1 MTVEQVGSPALLADS
16 PVPVE
21 GALAESIV
29 SSLGVPDEIQRTD
42 QGYRFV
48 YRFARREQDR
58 LGIASYGV
66 KLLTGQRD
74 VHRKGKLDLWFD
86 SAGHLF
92 SSKLSEGGD
101 EGEREAGHSMFEK

>member
-1 MTVEQVGSPALLADS
+1 
-16 PVPVE
+16 
-21 GALAESIV
+21 V
-29 SSLGVPDEIQRTD
+29 SRLGVPDEIRRTQR
-42 QGYRFV
+42 GYRFV
-48 YRFARREQDR
+48 YRYARREQDR

-86 SAGHLF
+86 PAGSLL

-101 EGEREAGHSMFEK
+101 EGERQAGHSMFEK